1 MKKDR
6 FEAFTDGVLA
16 IILTIL
22 VLDIHLNSNNHSL
35 KVLIN
40 VLPEFAAYIVSFIII
55 AVMWVNHHYLFLRVK
70 RINHKMI
77 YINILLL
84 FWATILPATTAW
96 FGSDIESEL
105 AALLYATNV
114 LFYNL
119 AFLILIY
126 EVQRS
131 NDYLQ
136 RKVKYGLISVL
147 FNVLTVLIVFIWPP
161 FILISLLLD
170 VTLWAIQPMI

>member
-55 AVMWVNHHYLFLRVK
+55 AVM
-70 RINHKMI
+70 
-77 YINILLL
+77 
-84 FWATILPATTAW
+84 
-96 FGSDIESEL
+96 
-105 AALLYATNV
+105 
-114 LFYNL
+114 
-119 AFLILIY
+119 
-126 EVQRS
+126 
-131 NDYLQ
+131 
-136 RKVKYGLISVL
+136 
-147 FNVLTVLIVFIWPP
+147 
-161 FILISLLLD
+161 
-170 VTLWAIQPMI
+170 